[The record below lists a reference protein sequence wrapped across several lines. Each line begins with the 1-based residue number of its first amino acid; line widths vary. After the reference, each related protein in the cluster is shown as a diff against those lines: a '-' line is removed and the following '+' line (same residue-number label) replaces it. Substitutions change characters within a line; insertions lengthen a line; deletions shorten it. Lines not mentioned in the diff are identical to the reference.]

1 MENGSRGRTAT
12 WAKLLAVVVLL
23 VLVPL
28 VIYLMVSFQGS
39 GAVPW

>member
-1 MENGSRGRTAT
+1 METEDRGRTAT
-12 WAKLLAVVVLL
+12 WAKLLAVIVLL

-28 VIYLMVSFQGS
+28 VIYFMVSFQGS

>member
-1 MENGSRGRTAT
+1 METEGRGRTAI
-12 WAKLLAVVVLL
+12 WAKLLAVIVLF

-28 VIYLMVSFQGS
+28 VIYFMVSFQGS